1 MERDIEDKREEMR
14 ILEQRIVESG
24 EVSISSASLVEMQ
37 QVMSHYSFFN
47 LIGFL
52 FYGDLCLSHS
62 SIFCQTLMKLMTQC
76 SEKGFELEV
85 LTGSGLP

>member
-1 MERDIEDKREEMR
+1 MR

-37 QVMSHYSFFN
+37 QVVSHYSFFS
-47 LIGFL
+47 LIGFP

-62 SIFCQTLMKLMTQC
+62 SNFCQTLMKLMTQC

-85 LTGSGLP
+85 VTELGLP